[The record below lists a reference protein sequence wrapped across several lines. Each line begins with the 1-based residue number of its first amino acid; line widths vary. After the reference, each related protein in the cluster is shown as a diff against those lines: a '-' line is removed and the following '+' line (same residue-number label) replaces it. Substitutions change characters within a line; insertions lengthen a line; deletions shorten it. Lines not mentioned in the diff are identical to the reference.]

1 MREAERNQ
9 GDDVIYYVSYEMDDV
24 ENATKITWHLQMTD
38 TQNCYI
44 GPALAFAHIK
54 GNEIGTNAVKDLK
67 LDLLTVCDGLIIPE
81 GVNADEE
88 EHLAK
93 LVKMEVLRL
102 ENGRLVRP
110 PSV

>member
-1 MREAERNQ
+1 M
-9 GDDVIYYVSYEMDDV
+9 IYYVSYEMDDV
-24 ENATKITWHLQMTD
+24 ENATKTTWHLQMND

-44 GPALAFAHIK
+44 CPALAFAHIK
-54 GNEIGTNAVKDLK
+54 GNEIGADAVKDLK

>member
-1 MREAERNQ
+1 M
-9 GDDVIYYVSYEMDDV
+9 IYYVAHELDDA
-24 ENATKITWHLQMTD
+24 EKATKITWHLQMND

-44 GPALAFAHIK
+44 CPALAFAHIK
-54 GNEIGTNAVKDLK
+54 GNEIGADAVKDLK

-88 EHLAK
+88 ERLAK
-93 LVKMEVLRL
+93 LIKMEVLRL

-110 PSV
+110 PSVRMGKSD

>member
-1 MREAERNQ
+1 M
-9 GDDVIYYVSYEMDDV
+9 IYYVAYEMDDV
-24 ENATKITWHLQMTD
+24 ENANKITWHLQMND
-38 TQNCYI
+38 TQNCYVC
-44 GPALAFAHIK
+44 PALVFSHIK
-54 GNEIGTNAVKDLK
+54 GNEICADVVNDLK

-88 EHLAK
+88 ERLAK
-93 LVKMEVLRL
+93 LIKMEVLRL